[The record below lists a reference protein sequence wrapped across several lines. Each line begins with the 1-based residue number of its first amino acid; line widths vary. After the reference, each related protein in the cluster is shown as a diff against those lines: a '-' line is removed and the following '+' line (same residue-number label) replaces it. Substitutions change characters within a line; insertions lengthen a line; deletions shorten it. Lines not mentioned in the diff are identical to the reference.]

1 MHYYS
6 YCTNTVQFEISRG
19 ATTEFELRRRR
30 RRRRRRRGNLSSAPK
45 KGKCRQV
52 RQGGDGGARSSLLP
66 LLPEKDVE
74 HWGTPQ
80 EGRSCLLLTCLD
92 TIQLTP
98 VAKKEGNES
107 FKKLVHSSSSL
118 LVSSETEDEEA
129 TSDGVASFLLP
140 LPSTPTKNV
149 FALTDSVSPAL
160 VVLTRSGVEEVAT
173 IFVFPLSSAATRQT
187 DRLAGREKQ
196 GQNC

>member
-1 MHYYS
+1 MALARHFCHFS
-6 YCTNTVQFEISRG
+6 LKKMWSTG
-19 ATTEFELRRRR
+19 ALH
-30 RRRRRRRGNLSSAPK
+30 K
-45 KGKCRQV
+45 K
-52 RQGGDGGARSSLLP
+52 
-66 LLPEKDVE
+66 
-74 HWGTPQ
+74 
-80 EGRSCLLLTCLD
+80 GRSCSSCTCLD
-92 TIQLTP
+92 TTQLTP
-98 VAKKEGNES
+98 VAKKEGKES

-160 VVLTRSGVEEVAT
+160 LVLTRSGVEEVAT